1 MGYSG
6 IWHENR
12 IRDFFAVSLV
22 IVNLIDVLLGVPGTL
37 RVRA

>member
-12 IRDFFAVSLV
+12 IRDFFAVSPV
-22 IVNLIDVLLGVPGTL
+22 IVNLIGVLLSVPGIL
-37 RVRA
+37 DVRA